1 MKLPPEDSVT
11 EMLSHADFTQLAIRV
26 DNAGRWGRDDELG
39 TLNFLTE
46 QRRLQ
51 AAGLVRTGTMVSCAG
66 QFHPSGVANPGPAS
80 AAAQLTLEFD
90 EGPDWKAV
98 NDRLLLSLHGQG
110 SPTHLDALAHFFY
123 QGTGYNKRPVRDVS
137 PTGVSANAVTSSQAG
152 IAGRGV
158 LIDLPAARGEAFLA
172 PGEAG
177 TMSDVT
183 AALDRAGLA
192 IAPGDIVF
200 IRTGWPTASKSMTAD
215 TGMPGLSIECAEW
228 AHRSELAL
236 IVTDCGLD
244 PAPSQVAGVLV
255 PWHILALTRMGLRLV
270 DLANLEALA
279 QICSRLRRWEFLA
292 VISTIPIA
300 GSTSSPVN
308 PLALF

>member
-1 MKLPPEDSVT
+1 MT
-11 EMLSHADFTQLAIRV
+11 AILSRSDLSQLAIRV
-26 DNAGRWGRDDELG
+26 DNAGRWGSDDELG
-39 TLNFLTE
+39 TLNFLTQ

-51 AAGLVRTGTMVSCAG
+51 AVGLVRTGTIVSCAG
-66 QFHPSGVANPGPAS
+66 QFHPSGVAKPDITAP
-80 AAAQLTLEFD
+80 AAQLTLETD

-98 NDRLLLSLHGQG
+98 NDRLLLSLHGQDA
-110 SPTHLDALAHFFY
+110 PTHLDALAHFFY
-123 QGTGYNKRPVRDVS
+123 QGTGYNKRPARDVS

-158 LIDLPAARGEAFLA
+158 LIDLPSVRGRALLA

-192 IAPGDIVF
+192 IASGDIVF
-200 IRTGWPTASKSMTAD
+200 IRTGWPTASKSMTAGS
-215 TGMPGLSIECAEW
+215 GMPGLSIECAEW
-228 AHRSELAL
+228 AHGSELAL
-236 IVTDCGLD
+236 IVTDCALD
-244 PAPSQVAGVLV
+244 PAPSQVVDVLI

-279 QICSRLRRWEFLA
+279 QTCSRLRRWEFFA
-292 VISTIPIA
+292 VISTLPIT

>member
-1 MKLPPEDSVT
+1 M
-11 EMLSHADFTQLAIRV
+11 
-26 DNAGRWGRDDELG
+26 
-39 TLNFLTE
+39 
-46 QRRLQ
+46 
-51 AAGLVRTGTMVSCAG
+51 
-66 QFHPSGVANPGPAS
+66 
-80 AAAQLTLEFD
+80 
-90 EGPDWKAV
+90 
-98 NDRLLLSLHGQG
+98 
-110 SPTHLDALAHFFY
+110 
-123 QGTGYNKRPVRDVS
+123 
-137 PTGVSANAVTSSQAG
+137 SANAVTSSQAG

-158 LIDLPAARGEAFLA
+158 LIDLAAARGQALLA

-192 IAPGDIVF
+192 VAQGDIVF
-200 IRTGWPTASKSMTAD
+200 IRTGWPAASKSMTAD
-215 TGMPGLSIECAEW
+215 IGMPGLSIECAEW
-228 AHRSELAL
+228 AHGSELAM

-244 PAPSQVAGVLV
+244 PAPSQVVDVLV

-279 QICSRLRRWEFLA
+279 ETCSRLRRWEFLA
-292 VISTIPIA
+292 VISTIPIPIPIA

>member
-1 MKLPPEDSVT
+1 MT
-11 EMLSHADFTQLAIRV
+11 AMLSRADFAQLAIRV
-26 DNAGRWGRDDELG
+26 DNAGRWGSDDELG

-51 AAGLVRTGTMVSCAG
+51 AVGLVRTGTMVSCAG
-66 QFHPSGVANPGPAS
+66 QFHPSGVADPGMTSGAGR
-80 AAAQLTLEFD
+80 LTLEFD
-90 EGPDWKAV
+90 EGLDWTAV
-98 NDRLLLSLHGQG
+98 NDRLLLSLHGRG
-110 SPTHLDALAHFFY
+110 APTHLDALAHFFY
-123 QGTGYNKRPVRDVS
+123 HGTGYNKRPVGDVS

-158 LIDLPAARGEAFLA
+158 LIDLPAVRGQALLA

-192 IAPGDIVF
+192 IAQGDIVF
-200 IRTGWPTASKSMTAD
+200 IRTGWPTASKSVSA
-215 TGMPGLSIECAEW
+215 GSAMPGLSIECAEW
-228 AHRSELAL
+228 VHRSELAM
-236 IVTDCGLD
+236 IVTDCALD

-279 QICSRLRRWEFLA
+279 GMCSRLRRWEFFA
-292 VISTIPIA
+292 AISTIPIA